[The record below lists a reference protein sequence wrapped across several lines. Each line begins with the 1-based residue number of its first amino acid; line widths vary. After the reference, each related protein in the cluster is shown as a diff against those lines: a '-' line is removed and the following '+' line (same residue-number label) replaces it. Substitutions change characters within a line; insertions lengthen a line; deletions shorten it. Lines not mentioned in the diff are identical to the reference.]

1 MITIEKI
8 TTPEGM
14 EWAFEI
20 RKKVFVIEQKVDPA
34 EEYDEYEATSQHY
47 LALEGNH
54 PVGTARWRVTDKGVK
69 LERFAVLE
77 GARNDGV
84 GRHLVLECLKDVPK
98 DKGPIYLHA
107 QIQVIPFYE
116 KLGFVAEGDEF
127 IEAEIRHR
135 KMVYKG

>member
-1 MITIEKI
+1 MINIERI
-8 TTPEGM
+8 TSPEGM

-20 RKKVFVIEQKVDPA
+20 RKKVFVEEQKVDPA
-34 EEYDEYEATSQHY
+34 EEYDEFEISSHHY
-47 LALEGNH
+47 LAMEGNH
-54 PVGTARWRVTDKGVK
+54 PVGTCRWRITDKGVK

-84 GRHLVLECLKDVPK
+84 GRHLVEVCLEDVPR

-107 QIQVIPFYE
+107 QVQVIPFYE
-116 KLGFVAEGDEF
+116 KCGFVAEGDEF
-127 IEAEIRHR
+127 VEADIRHR